1 MEHPFSQPKGEAP
14 EIRISKLS
22 RPKRTTDVVA
32 TLQHMQKVAG
42 AKNFAVFRIL
52 GQGLPSARR
61 LACTLSSWASE
72 TEKTART
79 LVETHG
85 ETLMAHLET
94 SMLPVVWEGGDANSF
109 IAEELASFALR
120 LPPSQLPYA
129 GIAFPVRLGSS
140 GNGFVVLTGDFLR
153 IDTDLVLDMHMRA
166 GQIMVDLLAADEK
179 RMQPA
184 EALNDREIA
193 CLQMAGDGCI
203 SESIAEKLGLSVHT
217 VNAYLGTATTK
228 LDAVNRVQAIA
239 KAIRLGYIR

>member
-1 MEHPFSQPKGEAP
+1 MEHPFSQPKDEGP

-32 TLQHMQKVAG
+32 TLQQMQKIAG

-52 GQGLPSARR
+52 GQGLPSTRR
-61 LACTLSSWASE
+61 LACTLSNWTAE
-72 TEKTART
+72 ATARA

-85 ETLMAHLET
+85 EALMAHLEA
-94 SMLPVVWEGGDANSF
+94 SMLPVVWEGADANSF

-120 LPPSQLPYA
+120 FPASQLPYA

-166 GQIMVDLLAADEK
+166 GQIMVDLQAADEK

-203 SESIAEKLGLSVHT
+203 SEAIAEKLGLSVHT